1 MSGGGSALMCAP
13 PSGIELVD
21 KIALNGNRDFGI
33 DVIRAQP
40 GTYAC
45 GMGLGIML
53 LDEVYPG
60 FPGDVRNASAYP
72 FPIQYDVVEGVDI
85 DRLVFQVDKSA
96 CLKPILQAARRLE
109 RMGCRAISAECGN
122 FAFFQKEV
130 AAEVSVPVFMS
141 SLLQVPLAQRL
152 IESTK
157 RVGIVCAFVRQL
169 TEHHL
174 LSVGIHPESNLAFMG
189 ACEDYSCSE
198 FENLWSAGKRP
209 AVPTASFERAEA
221 EFVNAC
227 KDFVSKNPDLGALIF
242 SCTGLQSFA
251 RSVQHEVRLP
261 VFSWSTL
268 LDYAFSVVVHRE
280 HYGHV

>member
-1 MSGGGSALMCAP
+1 MS
-13 PSGIELVD
+13 V
-21 KIALNGNRDFGI
+21 NRDFGI

-40 GTYAC
+40 GTYGC

-60 FPGDVRNASAYP
+60 FPGSVRNASAYP
-72 FPIQYDVVEGVDI
+72 FPVQYEVVEGVDT
-85 DRLVFQVDKSA
+85 DRLIIQSDKSA
-96 CLKPILQAARRLE
+96 CLEPILQAARRLE
-109 RMGCRAISAECGN
+109 RMGCRAIAAECGN
-122 FAFFQKEV
+122 FAYFQKEV

-152 IESTK
+152 TGSTG
-157 RVGIVCAFVRQL
+157 RVGIVCAFPRRL

-174 LSVGIHPESNLAFMG
+174 VSVGIDPASNLAFMG
-189 ACEDYSCSE
+189 VCEDYSCPE
-198 FENLWSAGKRP
+198 FENLGSADKWS

-221 EFVNAC
+221 EFVSAC
-227 KDFVSKNPDLGALIF
+227 KDFVSKNSDLCALIF
-242 SCTGLQSFA
+242 GCTGLQPFA
-251 RSVQHEVRLP
+251 RCVQREVRLP
-261 VFSWSTL
+261 IFSWSTL